1 MEQEYIVALHRNVD
15 VEQFHLEMIE
25 ETGGGVIPAR
35 EVSVANQRTN
45 SKRQFNYML
54 TSEEVDWLS
63 KDERVYGVSLKD
75 NPNIVNSVDAIRE
88 FNYEKKVN
96 VVNTSSNWGL
106 VRSNKV
112 ANPFNGAGDLAE
124 NDNRYD
130 YVLDGSGVDVVIMD
144 TGIQVDHPEFE
155 DKNGVSRVQQ
165 IDWPT
170 ASGLT
175 GLVQSATFYTDTN
188 GHGTHVAATAVGKT
202 YGWASE
208 AHVYSMKVNLGGD
221 GITDGFDIPDAFDLM
236 LGWHN
241 AKTNGRPTVINM
253 SWSTQSVFL
262 PTEWKLEA
270 FVHRN
275 VNYYWNVNFTSRA
288 DVYENLGLLDST
300 VIGRPNNQIVMP
312 SRFASY
318 DVSLE
323 ELIDA
328 GCLCTVSAGNMPVKH
343 DVPTGLD
350 YDNRVIM
357 EYIGPTNASFT
368 NGNNYFANYHRGG
381 SPYVDDAMSIGNLDS
396 ILNNNSEEQIAQ
408 MSVRGPAISMLAPGT
423 NIISAWG
430 EGTNYE
436 DTSPDQ
442 VVLYP
447 FDSNFKTVMAS
458 GTSMSAPQVAGL
470 AAVYWSLEPTI
481 NNLELKNK
489 LELDASKDLV
499 YNTALDNEYDNL
511 RTLLSTPNR
520 ILYNR
525 YSSNTPG
532 SFNSIG
538 NANFE

>member
-1 MEQEYIVALHRNVD
+1 MEQEYIVALHKNVD
-15 VEQFHLEMIE
+15 VEQFHLEMID
-25 ETGGGVIPAR
+25 ETGGGVIPSR
-35 EVSVANQRTN
+35 EVSVANQRVN
-45 SKRQFNYML
+45 SNRQFNYML
-54 TSEEVDWLS
+54 TSEEVDWLIR
-63 KDERVYGVSLKD
+63 DDRVYGVSLKD
-75 NPNIVNSVDAIRE
+75 DPTIVNSVGAIRE
-88 FNYEKKVN
+88 FDYEKKVN
-96 VVNTSSNWGL
+96 VTNSSANWGL
-106 VRSNKV
+106 VRSNNV
-112 ANPFNGAGDLAE
+112 PNPFNGAGDLSE
-124 NDNRYD
+124 NDNQYN
-130 YVLDGSGVDVVIMD
+130 YVLDGTGVDVVIMD

-175 GLVQSATFYTDTN
+175 GLAQPATFYTDTN

-262 PTEWKLEA
+262 PNEWKLA
-270 FVHRN
+270 FFTHRN
-275 VNYYWNVNFTSRA
+275 VQYIWNVDFTSRA
-288 DVYENLGLLDST
+288 SVYENLGLLDST
-300 VIGRPNNQIVMP
+300 VIGRPNNEIVMP
-312 SRFASY
+312 RRFASY

-343 DVPTGLD
+343 DVSTGLD
-350 YDNRVIM
+350 YDNRVIL
-357 EYIGPTNASFT
+357 EYIGPTNANFT
-368 NGNNYFANYHRGG
+368 NGNNYFANYHQGG

-396 ILNNNSEEQIAQ
+396 ILNSNSEEQINE

-442 VVLYP
+442 VVTYP

-520 ILYNR
+520 ILYNK

>member
-63 KDERVYGVSLKD
+63 KDERVYGISLKD

-124 NDNRYD
+124 NDNQYD

-241 AKTNGRPTVINM
+241 AKTNGRPTVINL

-300 VIGRPNNQIVMP
+300 VIGLPNNYIIMP
-312 SRFASY
+312 RRLASY

-328 GCLCTVSAGNMPVKH
+328 GCLCTVSAGNKPVKH
-343 DVPTGLD
+343 DVPTGID
-350 YDNRVIM
+350 FDNRVIM
-357 EYIGPTNASFT
+357 EYIGTTNANFT
-368 NGNNYFANYHRGG
+368 NGNNYFANYHQGG

-408 MSVRGPAISMLAPGT
+408 MSTRGPAISMLAPGT

-532 SFNSIG
+532 SFNSVG